1 MYYKLALRNLKRS
14 FKDYTIYFLTLVF
27 GVCIFYT
34 FNSIESQKLMMDI
47 SEDYENAF
55 ALVSRFMNIASVF
68 ISFILG
74 FLIVYA
80 NNYLIRRRKKEF
92 GVYMIL
98 GMESKSLSRIIF
110 LETLLVGVISL
121 GIGLIIGVFLSQ
133 GLSVL
138 TAKMFNVNLVQFKFI
153 FSMSACIKTVICFGL
168 IYLIVLVFNSFSIRK
183 VKLIDLLLVAKK
195 NETLKIRNWRISILF
210 FIISILMLIYAYY
223 LALTDGMATIGGKIS
238 VAVILGCIGT
248 FLFFFSLSG
257 LLLKLTQSNK
267 KQYFKDLNMFV
278 LKQINSKINTTFIS
292 MTFICLMLFLAVCML
307 SVGLGLNKG
316 LNANIKELTQF
327 DATFVNREG
336 QDIDG
341 MLKDKG
347 LDLSQYA
354 DTYVNYNIYD
364 NKFGYKDLLSK
375 YLTQKEN
382 SYYKIYANENI
393 PVMKLSE
400 FNKIMAMLNE
410 QTVTLGE
417 DQYTDF
423 TDEKDIKQLL
433 ENCLQDH
440 TNINVNSHE
449 LSPSNMKVL
458 EVITYNEIMKN
469 NLATIIVNDSVL
481 KGLAPSKSF
490 LNLNYKHGSDN
501 IEGKLNKAID
511 KLDKQIKNSVNYRT
525 KNEVLAQSL
534 GMGVMLSYL
543 SIYMGS
549 IFLITSAAVLAL
561 QQLSECDNNIERYK
575 LLTKIGVDENMINKS
590 LIVQVGI
597 YFMVPLSLAIVH
609 SIVGI
614 KLASQFVMILGGVG
628 IVNNVIFTAILL
640 VIIYGGYFM
649 STYLGT
655 KKMIKQYI

>member
-1 MYYKLALRNLKRS
+1 
-14 FKDYTIYFLTLVF
+14 
-27 GVCIFYT
+27 
-34 FNSIESQKLMMDI
+34 
-47 SEDYENAF
+47 
-55 ALVSRFMNIASVF
+55 
-68 ISFILG
+68 
-74 FLIVYA
+74 
-80 NNYLIRRRKKEF
+80 
-92 GVYMIL
+92 
-98 GMESKSLSRIIF
+98 
-110 LETLLVGVISL
+110 
-121 GIGLIIGVFLSQ
+121 
-133 GLSVL
+133 
-138 TAKMFNVNLVQFKFI
+138 
-153 FSMSACIKTVICFGL
+153 
-168 IYLIVLVFNSFSIRK
+168 
-183 VKLIDLLLVAKK
+183 
-195 NETLKIRNWRISILF
+195 
-210 FIISILMLIYAYY
+210 
-223 LALTDGMATIGGKIS
+223 
-238 VAVILGCIGT
+238 
-248 FLFFFSLSG
+248 
-257 LLLKLTQSNK
+257 
-267 KQYFKDLNMFV
+267 
-278 LKQINSKINTTFIS
+278 
-292 MTFICLMLFLAVCML
+292 
-307 SVGLGLNKG
+307 
-316 LNANIKELTQF
+316 
-327 DATFVNREG
+327 
-336 QDIDG
+336 
-341 MLKDKG
+341 
-347 LDLSQYA
+347 
-354 DTYVNYNIYD
+354 
-364 NKFGYKDLLSK
+364 
-375 YLTQKEN
+375 
-382 SYYKIYANENI
+382 
-393 PVMKLSE
+393 
-400 FNKIMAMLNE
+400 
-410 QTVTLGE
+410 
-417 DQYTDF
+417 
-423 TDEKDIKQLL
+423 
-433 ENCLQDH
+433 LQDN

-511 KLDKQIKNSVNYRT
+511 KLDKQTKNSVNYRT